1 MKTRWERINREH
13 GRRKSN
19 YKSFDKALDLH
30 FSYDTPT
37 NKDDLS
43 NKMTD
48 YGFHVVDNDKE
59 SPTDKQLNHAWEYI
73 LKNYLPKQKE
83 ITDYYQ
89 VETTG
94 ISHTTRKP
102 NYRYRATRNII
113 YKNKKYRKGQFM
125 PKQEML
131 DID

>member
-1 MKTRWERINREH
+1 MTKWERINRQH
-13 GRRKSN
+13 GKRKSN

-30 FSYDTPT
+30 FKYDTPT
-37 NKDDLS
+37 NKKDLS
-43 NKMTD
+43 NDMEK
-48 YGFHVVDNDKE
+48 YGFHVVDNKKDTT
-59 SPTDKQLNHAWEYI
+59 TDKQLNHAWEYI
-73 LKNYLPKQKE
+73 LKHYLPKQKE
-83 ITDYYQ
+83 ITDYYK

-94 ISHTTRKP
+94 ISHITRKP

-131 DID
+131 NIE

>member
-1 MKTRWERINREH
+1 MSKWERINREH

-37 NKDDLS
+37 NKRTLS
-43 NKMTD
+43 DKMKD
-48 YGFHVVDNDKE
+48 YGFHTVNNEKDE
-59 SPTDKQLNHAWEYI
+59 PTDKQLNHAWDYI

-89 VETTG
+89 TETTG
-94 ISHTTRKP
+94 ISQRTKKV
-102 NYRYRATRNII
+102 NYRYRANRNIE
-113 YKNKKYRKGQFM
+113 YKGKRYRKGQFL

-131 DID
+131 DDE